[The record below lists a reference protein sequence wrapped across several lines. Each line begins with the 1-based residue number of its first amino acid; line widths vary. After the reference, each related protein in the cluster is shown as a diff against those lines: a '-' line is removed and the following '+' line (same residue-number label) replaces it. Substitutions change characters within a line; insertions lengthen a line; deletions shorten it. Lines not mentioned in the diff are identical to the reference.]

1 MPAERTAMRQVR
13 EIVRMRAAG
22 ISSRE
27 IGVRLGIAP
36 STEAT
41 QRGFVFQCTDEA
53 ALEARLFSQVGT
65 KQGHRRHAEP
75 DFGLIHRELKR
86 KHVTLQILWDEY
98 IDAHPDG

>member
-27 IGVRLGIAP
+27 IAVRLGIAP
-36 STEAT
+36 STVRLSMKRVGNAGLDEAAVVEL
-41 QRGFVFQCTDEA
+41 GEA

-75 DFGLIHRELKR
+75 DFGLIHRS
-86 KHVTLQILWDEY
+86 
-98 IDAHPDG
+98 